1 VSALLWNPHE
11 RELLSSHGF
20 SNNQLTLWKYPALV
34 RAKELT
40 GHTARVLHMV
50 ACADGSMVASG
61 GADETVRFWRVF
73 GEAAA
78 QGTVKP
84 AGELPVT
91 QGAAAAAAAS
101 GTGSMLRGL
110 AIR

>member
-1 VSALLWNPHE
+1 MSSLLWNPND

-20 SNNQLTLWKYPALV
+20 SNNQLTLWKYPSLV

-40 GHTARVLHMV
+40 GHTGRVLHMV

-73 GEAAA
+73 GEPAAKESN
-78 QGTVKP
+78 KP
-84 AGELPVT
+84 ASELPIT
-91 QGAAAAAAAS
+91 QGPMASAAVGGA
-101 GTGSMLRGL
+101 SMLRGL